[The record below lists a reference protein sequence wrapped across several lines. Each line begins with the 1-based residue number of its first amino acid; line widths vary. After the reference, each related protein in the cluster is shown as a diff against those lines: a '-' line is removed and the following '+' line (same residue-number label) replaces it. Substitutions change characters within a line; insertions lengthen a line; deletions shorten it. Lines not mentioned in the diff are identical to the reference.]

1 MSRPSRSVAV
11 RSMTAEK
18 ERWAEALAIEQRYR
32 DNAGKQITGRMYAM
46 ARAGN
51 VAGVARWM
59 PIAQKLDDLR
69 EAPTRPA

>member
-1 MSRPSRSVAV
+1 
-11 RSMTAEK
+11 MTAEK

-69 EAPTRPA
+69 EDRLFGRIHWYPSQHLF